1 MRLAHLLW
9 IRAQQAWHRWVIDGD
24 VEYLDQC
31 GADGLIDSLSLRAF
45 RDEIARRECAVIALE
60 VRARALRQREVRV

>member
-1 MRLAHLLW
+1 
-9 IRAQQAWHRWVIDGD
+9 VIDGD

-31 GADGLIDSLSLRAF
+31 AADGLIDSLSLRAF

-60 VRARALRQREVRV
+60 VRARALRQREARA